1 MERDV
6 EVSQAEVSGGI
17 LRTRLRRLPGLP
29 GDGTVTIS
37 RVAGR
42 GRWTV
47 EADGQLMAKI
57 QNNSAERGHEPPTP
71 TVHVAGEEV
80 ILRCD
85 EQPRVFTPRP
95 EP

>member
-6 EVSQAEVSGGI
+6 EVSQAEVTDGV

-29 GDGTVTIS
+29 GEGTVTIS

-57 QNNSAERGHEPPTP
+57 
-71 TVHVAGEEV
+71 
-80 ILRCD
+80 
-85 EQPRVFTPRP
+85 
-95 EP
+95 